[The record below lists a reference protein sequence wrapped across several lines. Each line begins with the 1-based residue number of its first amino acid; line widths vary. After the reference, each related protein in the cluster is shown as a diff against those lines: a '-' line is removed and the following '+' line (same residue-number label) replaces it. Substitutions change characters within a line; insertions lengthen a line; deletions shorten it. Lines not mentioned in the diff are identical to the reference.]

1 MNNQRRTLLL
11 WLALLSSCTTYG
23 APGYHADAL
32 SADDPYWRDA
42 AEDPLGCAD
51 TESCRIAGLC
61 ASINI
66 AACHAWHDEDCKVST
81 DCAEAQ
87 QDGPCCW
94 LGFPGCSVCGVDPY
108 GQP

>member
-1 MNNQRRTLLL
+1 MNTNRALLLL

-32 SADDPYWRDA
+32 SADNPYWRDA

-81 DCAEAQ
+81 ACTEAQ

-94 LGFPGCSVCGVDPY
+94 LGFPGCSACGVDAY